1 MARQSMGKTMSN
13 STCDWVRARMP
24 LWVGDCDMRSEPT
37 GEEGDLIAADRLTIE
52 RHLEDCATCR
62 QYRAAL
68 DQAMG
73 ALAIAA
79 SHLPVD
85 TQAPSIWPALEQ
97 RIADQKHPKL
107 AHWVGTTSRLADPW
121 NHRKLAFALGT
132 GLAASLLVAVL
143 GYPILHRQMLDAQ
156 STIDA
161 NAAPLADDA
170 VAPLPPDEELVQN
183 PEPEETV
190 DTGAGQVAQT
200 EPAHAPE
207 GPVSA
212 LDATST
218 PKQPSARPRRFGYDL
233 EHGTPMPPDSH
244 ELKPVY

>member
-24 LWVGDCDMRSEPT
+24 LWVGDCDVRSEPT
-37 GEEGDLIAADRLTIE
+37 VEEGDLIAADRLTIE
-52 RHLEDCATCR
+52 RHLEDCANCR
-62 QYRAAL
+62 QYRVAL

-79 SHLPVD
+79 AHLPVD
-85 TQAPSIWPALEQ
+85 TQAPSIWPALKH
-97 RIADQKHPKL
+97 RIADQTNRGS
-107 AHWVGTTSRLADPW
+107 AHWVRTTRRLADPW
-121 NHRKLAFALGT
+121 NRRKLAFALGT
-132 GLAASLLVAVL
+132 GLTASLLVAVI
-143 GYPILHRQMLDAQ
+143 GYPILHSQLLDAQ

-183 PEPEETV
+183 PEPDETV

-200 EPAHAPE
+200 EPALAPE

-218 PKQPSARPRRFGYDL
+218 PKQPPPRQRRFGYDL
-233 EHGTPMPPDSH
+233 EHGTPMPPDSR